1 MLRGANEIVD
11 HLKEKI
17 GVKDPDEVS
26 KDGMFSYE
34 EVECLGACELAPML
48 RVDHKYH
55 YLLTDEKIDDLV
67 EERRSPGTATGGRP
81 LRPASPATSPP
92 SGEDTSPQVGRKPR
106 KKADG

>member
-26 KDGMFSYE
+26 TDGMFSYE

-55 YLLTDEKIDDLV
+55 YLLTDEKIDHLV
-67 EERRSPGTATGGRP
+67 ADRRGTIP
-81 LRPASPATSPP
+81 SPP
-92 SGEDTSPQVGRKPR
+92 RGEGQGEGLKPAAKPRR